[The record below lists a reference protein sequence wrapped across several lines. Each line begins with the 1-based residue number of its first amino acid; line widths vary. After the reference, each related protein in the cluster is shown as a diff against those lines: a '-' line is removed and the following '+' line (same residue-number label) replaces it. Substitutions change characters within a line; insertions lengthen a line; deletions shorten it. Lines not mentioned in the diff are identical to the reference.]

1 MKVQCPLVHLNG
13 TSKEDLLDQV
23 RNASIIAR
31 ELKSALST
39 MYPNMRDYYP
49 LGEEAYTRAK
59 AQLLRQMT
67 SVNEV
72 ITELS
77 LVYEGIQTGKTFVEF
92 ED

>member
-23 RNASIIAR
+23 RNASTIAR

-49 LGEEAYTRAK
+49 LGEEAFTRAK
-59 AQLLRQMT
+59 SQLLRQMT
-67 SVNEV
+67 SVNT
-72 ITELS
+72 ILNELS
-77 LVYEGIQTGKTFVEF
+77 FMYEGIQTGKTFMEVE
-92 ED
+92 D